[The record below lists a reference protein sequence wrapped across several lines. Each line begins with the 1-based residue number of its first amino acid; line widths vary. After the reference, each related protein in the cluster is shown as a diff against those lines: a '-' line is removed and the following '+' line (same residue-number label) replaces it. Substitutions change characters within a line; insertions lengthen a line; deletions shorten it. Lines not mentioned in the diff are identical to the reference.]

1 MTDELGRSVV
11 VVRTEARKTS
21 ADGDDTSG
29 LGGAGKVKEKL
40 WQVDGGC
47 NVDAMTS
54 TSRVNDSYWNGGVNG
69 SQGINRE
76 IIECGAKLTLSAL
89 ERILPTSCLLR

>member
-1 MTDELGRSVV
+1 VTAELGRSVV

-21 ADGDDTSG
+21 ADGDETSG
-29 LGGAGKVKEKL
+29 FGGAGKVKEKL

-54 TSRVNDSYWNGGVNG
+54 TSRVKESYCDRGV
-69 SQGINRE
+69 
-76 IIECGAKLTLSAL
+76 IEDQ
-89 ERILPTSCLLR
+89 